1 MFGKNDDL
9 PRELEAQ
16 FTELIRRVRD
26 LADRGENIFHRRPAE
41 GSWSAAECIDHLNV
55 TARLYLPVLQGAIDT
70 ARGAGS
76 TAAGRPDGRTILGR
90 IITWAMEPPPRLK
103 MATFAELEPQRTRD
117 ARALASFFSEL
128 HRGLIAQILEAVDL
142 DRKRIK
148 VRSLLDS
155 RLRLSLDDWYAFLA
169 AHGRRHIWQVE
180 QALRRAGPSQASTQR
195 ESE

>member
-1 MFGKNDDL
+1 MLGKSEDL

-16 FTELIRRVRD
+16 FVEVIRQVRE
-26 LADRGENIFHRRPAE
+26 LADRGQAGFGQRPAE

-55 TARLYLPVLQGAIDT
+55 TARLYLPALGQAIDT
-70 ARGAGS
+70 AREAGS
-76 TAAGRPDGRTILGR
+76 VGDRRDGRTILGR

-103 MATFAELEPQRTRD
+103 MATFAELQPQQALEPG
-117 ARALASFFSEL
+117 ALVSDFSEL
-128 HRGLIAQILEAVDL
+128 HRGLIDQIHEARDL

-169 AHGRRHIWQVE
+169 AHGRRHIWQAE
-180 QALRRAGPSQASTQR
+180 KALERAGPSQLSTQR